1 MFKSI
6 QVTNGY
12 SIFKMNSDG
21 PIGVNKKNDG
31 TISALLKMGGHFSA
45 PFGGFIEAGNIVGLK
60 KVKLIDIKYLCVDDD
75 AETIEYVLQN
85 DHYLVGTYKDGRL
98 FILLFEGK
106 PKHHQIK
113 GLEQDG
119 KNNVYGIF

>member
-1 MFKSI
+1 
-6 QVTNGY
+6 
-12 SIFKMNSDG
+12 MNSDG

-119 KNNVYGIF
+119 KNNVYGVF